1 MAIIPVRPQPI
12 FTFNLAFSLRFTIGS
27 LIAMLGV
34 CWGLAIPASA
44 QITPESNI
52 TKLTPGAANT
62 TDITQGTTS
71 GTNLFHN
78 FTTFNINNGQTAN
91 FKSEPGIQ
99 NILGR
104 INNGQPSTINGT
116 IQVNGGSTASTVN
129 LYLLNPAGMIFGNTA
144 KLDINGAFTATTARA
159 IRFGNGEWFNA
170 LGGTNY
176 PAIDPTKPID
186 FAFTDTPGSIFNA
199 ANLTTKTGQ
208 SITLVGG
215 TVISTGDINSK
226 GGKISIATAPSGK
239 YVQIKADGNI
249 MSLELPIADRTNIDA
264 INSNS
269 ARVPLAKLLT
279 GSDNNLKPEAVG
291 VKLENGVVKLVS
303 DNPFIANRS
312 ISSGEIVTKNLI
324 TASGNLS
331 LSTQSGD
338 IIVNGIDT
346 SSFTTGGDI
355 TIDAGGLFRVVGF
368 IPTAVN
374 VSPDNTVSIVSA
386 AQGVDNTLLSGKI
399 NIKHQGTSFAVG
411 GAVVPDP
418 NGNQPD
424 PTQATLL
431 KVNLTQPFTF
441 AEDASGT
448 VGAIISRNFNSPVR
462 VVYQDGVFKDQ
473 NGNTAT
479 GFGVTAVA
487 RPPKTET
494 GGKTDGGK
502 TDGGQTNQTSSTD
515 TQASRPTTSKDNCT
529 PSSTTVAANPTTAP
543 TRSAGNASS
552 VSANPCE
559 STAGG
564 TGNVLQI
571 LNNRE

>member
-1 MAIIPVRPQPI
+1 MVIIPVRLQRQM
-12 FTFNLAFSLRFTIGS
+12 FAFNAATSARFAIGS
-27 LIAMLGV
+27 LMAILGV
-34 CWGLAIPASA
+34 CWGLAIPGSA
-44 QITPESNI
+44 QIVPESNI
-52 TKLTPGAANT
+52 TKLDPGAANT
-62 TDITQGTTS
+62 TDINGGTPS

-78 FTTFNINNGQTAN
+78 FTTFNINDGQTAN
-91 FKSEPGIQ
+91 FKSDPGIQ

-144 KLDINGAFTATTARA
+144 RLDINGAFTATTARA

-176 PAIDPTKPID
+176 AAIDPTQPID

-199 ANLTTKTGQ
+199 ANLTTKAGQ
-208 SITLVGG
+208 NITLVGG
-215 TVISTGDINSK
+215 TVVSTGDIK
-226 GGKISIATAPSGK
+226 TAGGKISIATAPSGK
-239 YVQIKADGNI
+239 YVQIKADGSI
-249 MSLELPIADRTNIDA
+249 LSLDLPIADKTTIDA
-264 INSNS
+264 INSTS
-269 ARVPLAKLLT
+269 ARIPIAKLLT
-279 GSDNNLKPEAVG
+279 GSGNNLKAEAVG

-303 DNPFIANRS
+303 DNPLIANRS
-312 ISSGEIVTKNLI
+312 ISSGEIITKTLA

-355 TIDAGGLFRVVGF
+355 TVDAGGLFRVVGF
-368 IPTAVN
+368 IPTATNVN
-374 VSPDNTVSIVSA
+374 PANTVSIVSA
-386 AQGVDNTLLSGKI
+386 GLGVDTTLRSGKI

-431 KVNLTQPFTF
+431 QVNLTQPFTF

-487 RPPKTET
+487 RPPKQPVDN
-494 GGKTDGGK
+494 TDG
-502 TDGGQTNQTSSTD
+502 TD
-515 TQASRPTTSKDNCT
+515 TQASRPKTSKDNCT
-529 PSSTTVAANPTTAP
+529 PSSTAIAANPTTAP

-559 STAGG
+559 SNTGG

>member
-1 MAIIPVRPQPI
+1 MAIIPVRLHRSI
-12 FTFNLAFSLRFTIGS
+12 FAFSAATSARFAIGS

-34 CWGLAIPASA
+34 CWGLAIPGSA

-62 TDITQGTTS
+62 TDITDGTTS

-91 FKSEPGIQ
+91 FKSDPGIQ

-239 YVQIKADGNI
+239 YVQIKADGSI
-249 MSLELPIADRTNIDA
+249 LSLDLPIADKTNIDA
-264 INSNS
+264 INSTS

-291 VKLENGVVKLVS
+291 VKLENGVIKLVS
-303 DNPFIANRS
+303 DNQYIANRS
-312 ISSGEIVTKNLI
+312 ISSGEIVTKTL
-324 TASGNLS
+324 TTTGGNLF

-346 SSFTTGGDI
+346 SSFGTGGDV
-355 TIDAGGLFRVVGF
+355 TVDAGGLFRVTGF
-368 IPTAVN
+368 VPALGGNISTPN
-374 VSPDNTVSIVSA
+374 SVSIFVAGFGSL
-386 AQGVDNTLLSGKI
+386 DNKPPLNGGKI
-399 NIKHQGTSFAVG
+399 NITHQGTSFVVG
-411 GAVVPDP
+411 GEVNSAPDSSLI
-418 NGNQPD
+418 
-424 PTQATLL
+424 TIL
-431 KVNLTQPFTF
+431 LTQPFTF
-441 AEDASGT
+441 SQDASGT
-448 VGAIISRNFNSPVR
+448 VGAIISRNVNSTVR
-462 VVYQDGVFKDQ
+462 VVYQDGVFKGSD
-473 NGNTAT
+473 GVSTT

-494 GGKTDGGK
+494 GGKTDGG
-502 TDGGQTNQTSSTD
+502 TNQTSNTD
-515 TQASRPTTSKDNCT
+515 TQASRPQTSKDNCT
-529 PSSTTVAANPTTAP
+529 PSSTTVAANPTTVP

>member
-1 MAIIPVRPQPI
+1 MNHSKLYPHQQISIGNIATASTAKLLVRSI
-12 FTFNLAFSLRFTIGS
+12 F
-27 LIAMLGV
+27 MLGM
-34 CWGLAIPASA
+34 CAGFTIPASA
-44 QITPESNI
+44 QVTAGGDGTTVTQSGNTFNI
-52 TKLTPGAANT
+52 T
-62 TDITQGTTS
+62 GTTTSGS
-71 GTNLFHN
+71 GTNLFHS
-78 FTTFNINNGQTAN
+78 FGTFGLKINEIAN
-91 FKSEPGIQ
+91 FQPGATVT

-104 INNGQPSTINGT
+104 VNGGQPSIVDGT
-116 IQVNGGSTASTVN
+116 IKVTGGNAAGVN
-129 LYLLNPAGMIFGNTA
+129 LYLMNPAGMIFGSTA

-215 TVISTGDINSK
+215 TVISTGDIKTN

-249 MSLELPIADRTNIDA
+249 LSLDLPIADKTTIDT
-264 INSNS
+264 INSTA

-279 GSDNNLKPEAVG
+279 GSDNNLRPEAVG

-303 DNPFIANRS
+303 DNQYIANRS
-312 ISSGEIVTKNLI
+312 ISSGEIITKTLT
-324 TASGNLS
+324 TAGGNLF

-346 SSFTTGGDI
+346 SATPGGDI
-355 TIDAGGLFRVVGF
+355 TVDAGGLFRVVGF
-368 IPTAVN
+368 IPV
-374 VSPDNTVSIVSA
+374 VSDRNITSDNTVSIISA
-386 AQGVDNTLLSGKI
+386 AQGVDESRDLLLSGKI
-399 NIKHQGTSFAVG
+399 NIKHQGTSFKVG
-411 GAVVPDP
+411 GTIDFDP
-418 NGNQPD
+418 SLG
-424 PTQATLL
+424 ATKLADATVL
-431 KVNLTQPFTF
+431 KVNLTKDFKFP
-441 AEDASGT
+441 EDASGT

-462 VVYQDGVFKDQ
+462 VVFQDGAFRDQ
-473 NGNTAT
+473 NGIPAT

-494 GGKTDGGK
+494 DGG
-502 TDGGQTNQTSSTD
+502 TNQTSNTD
-515 TQASRPTTSKDNCT
+515 TQASRPQTSKDNCT
-529 PSSTTVAANPTTAP
+529 PSSATVAANPTTAP
-543 TRSAGNASS
+543 TRSTGTNSS
-552 VSANPCE
+552 VSADPCE
-559 STAGG
+559 STASG

>member
-1 MAIIPVRPQPI
+1 MVIIPVRLHRSI
-12 FTFNLAFSLRFTIGS
+12 FALNPSASARFAIGS
-27 LIAMLGV
+27 LIITLGV

-52 TKLTPGAANT
+52 TQLNPGAANT
-62 TDITQGTTS
+62 TDITGGTPS

-78 FTTFNINNGQTAN
+78 FTTFNIGNGQTAN
-91 FKSEPGIQ
+91 FKSAPGIQ

-144 KLDINGAFTATTARA
+144 RLDINGAFTATTARA

-176 PAIDPTKPID
+176 PAIDPTQAID

-215 TVISTGDINSK
+215 TVISTGDIKTN
-226 GGKISIATAPSGK
+226 GGKIAIATTPSGK

-249 MSLELPIADRTNIDA
+249 MSLDLPIADKTTIDT
-264 INSNS
+264 INSTA

-279 GSDNNLKPEAVG
+279 GNDNNLKPEAVG

-303 DNPFIANRS
+303 DNKFIANRS
-312 ISSGEIVTKNLI
+312 ISSGEIITKNLI
-324 TASGNLS
+324 TAGGNLS

-346 SSFTTGGDI
+346 SSFVTGGDI
-355 TIDAGGLFRVVGF
+355 TVDAGGLFRVVGF
-368 IPTAVN
+368 LPTAVN

-386 AQGVDNTLLSGKI
+386 GLDTDQTLRSGKI

-411 GAVVPDP
+411 GTIVPDP
-418 NGNQPD
+418 NGGEPD
-424 PTQATLL
+424 LAKATLL
-431 KVNLTQPFTF
+431 KVNLTQPFNF

-462 VVYQDGVFKDQ
+462 VVFQDGVFKDQ

-487 RPPKTET
+487 RPSKPDS
-494 GGKTDGGK
+494 GGGK
-502 TDGGQTNQTSSTD
+502 TDGGQTNQTPNTD

-543 TRSAGNASS
+543 TRSAGTNSS
-552 VSANPCE
+552 VAANPCE